1 MSTAGCNTV
10 WLYTAL
16 LNLLAVPSV
25 FAAEPSAPQP
35 YPWPWWGMHGPGFW
49 WIFPLIFIVLMVVM
63 CVFMFRG
70 GAMGCM
76 SRDRHMGSR
85 ESRDLTKQSEA
96 GSPESARDILDKRF
110 AKGEITKEEY
120 QEMKKLLGNETS

>member
-1 MSTAGCNTV
+1 
-10 WLYTAL
+10 
-16 LNLLAVPSV
+16 
-25 FAAEPSAPQP
+25 
-35 YPWPWWGMHGPGFW
+35 
-49 WIFPLIFIVLMVVM
+49 
-63 CVFMFRG
+63 
-70 GAMGCM
+70 M